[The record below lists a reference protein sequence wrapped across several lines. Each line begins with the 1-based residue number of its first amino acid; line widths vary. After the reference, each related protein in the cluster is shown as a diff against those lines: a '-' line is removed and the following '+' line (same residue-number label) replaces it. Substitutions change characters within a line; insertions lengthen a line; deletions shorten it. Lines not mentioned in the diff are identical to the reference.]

1 MCCRLFPLWSKIDA
15 VVRGPAKVN
24 TNEKDEETKRTEL
37 KQRVKE
43 TERERGKETERSRRI
58 EKAKK
63 KRFDEWNLCII

>member
-24 TNEKDEETKRTEL
+24 TNEKDAETKRTEL

-43 TERERGKETERSRRI
+43 TERERERDR
-58 EKAKK
+58 EK
-63 KRFDEWNLCII
+63 